1 MAAVEAMQEASAAE
15 SLLRCLRYFF
25 LLDTSPA
32 IMTSFVCFL
41 TSSRYIFLLVGC
53 DIPFDIFPLTAIQSV
68 PLSLMLAFFSNCN
81 FILYLIWAQHS

>member
-41 TSSRYIFLLVGC
+41 TSSRYIFLIGRLRHTV
-53 DIPFDIFPLTAIQSV
+53 
-68 PLSLMLAFFSNCN
+68 
-81 FILYLIWAQHS
+81 